1 MTNVPPTPSG
11 LRGAVDLS
19 SLVDRAQRPT
29 QPGGAPAG
37 AQGAAATAP
46 AAPQGGAPAAG
57 AGPEGDLTVPSLVI
71 DITDQT
77 FQDVLQLS
85 SVVPVIVDIW
95 AEWCGPCKQL
105 SPILEQLTAEY
116 DGRVVLAKVDA
127 DTNPQLVQAFQA
139 QSIPTVA
146 AVIGGRPL
154 GLFVGALPEAQ
165 VRDVFEQVV
174 AAAEQNGVTGRVTV
188 DGAASAEPQGEPEP
202 EPLPPH
208 HQAAYDAIER
218 GDYAAAVQEYKT
230 AIAQDPN
237 DQMAVAGLAQV
248 SLLDRLNGRT
258 ADELRSAAAA
268 APQDVEAQ
276 MAVADLDVS
285 GGHVEDA
292 FGRLLDL
299 VPTVFGAERE
309 ALRVRL
315 VEYFE
320 LIGVD
325 DPRVVA
331 ARRRLASALY

>member
-1 MTNVPPTPSG
+1 
-11 LRGAVDLS
+11 
-19 SLVDRAQRPT
+19 
-29 QPGGAPAG
+29 
-37 AQGAAATAP
+37 
-46 AAPQGGAPAAG
+46 
-57 AGPEGDLTVPSLVI
+57 
-71 DITDQT
+71 
-77 FQDVLQLS
+77 
-85 SVVPVIVDIW
+85 
-95 AEWCGPCKQL
+95 
-105 SPILEQLTAEY
+105 
-116 DGRVVLAKVDA
+116 
-127 DTNPQLVQAFQA
+127 
-139 QSIPTVA
+139 
-146 AVIGGRPL
+146 
-154 GLFVGALPEAQ
+154 
-165 VRDVFEQVV
+165 
-174 AAAEQNGVTGRVTV
+174 
-188 DGAASAEPQGEPEP
+188 
-202 EPLPPH
+202 
-208 HQAAYDAIER
+208 
-218 GDYAAAVQEYKT
+218 
-230 AIAQDPN
+230 
-237 DQMAVAGLAQV
+237 MAVAGLAQV